1 MEKECSNAVFG
12 RMSYKHGWY
21 KCEKM
26 TIFGKLY
33 SLKISAAAYSGQPIT
48 EEQEKAYQNF
58 TAAQDKYFAAAG
70 SSLKKYIKDNM
81 NSISE
86 FWPKAR
92 VIEDDKDLPQVVTPK
107 TLLIKQDGTVILL
120 LECEWNEED
129 GIAVELIPE
138 LSAGSQDLFL

>member
-1 MEKECSNAVFG
+1 MNA
-12 RMSYKHGWY
+12 
-21 KCEKM
+21 
-26 TIFGKLY
+26 
-33 SLKISAAAYSGQPIT
+33 
-48 EEQEKAYQNF
+48 
-58 TAAQDKYFAAAG
+58 
-70 SSLKKYIKDNM
+70 
-81 NSISE
+81 ISE